1 MGAYLVGSI
10 LVLGI
15 LATRRRRTHS
25 GALRATSLAL
35 GFGFAALVATTARD
49 RILSGWFQYP
59 LSLFPFDVPWL
70 ASDPTSVREATL
82 GFHRNPEDLWNSIDG
97 WNWIG
102 PWLGSRVSQWET
114 YELFALALVA
124 VLSTSWVLVRHSSP
138 RLAREIA
145 LTTFPSALAVI
156 VWWSLTPP
164 SYRFAWGALFTLF
177 SIPAGWA
184 LWSLTTNGKSTI
196 AQRSRLKNQ
205 FLSGLALPV
214 LLVVVFSAI
223 FRLDVESMT
232 HRTDVK
238 VGVAI
243 PIAVTPVPLAPVEEV
258 DLDSGLSVVRPIE
271 SDQCWWTYPLCT
283 PGLDPRLTPLNG
295 PWPRGFTL
303 SPLAG

>member
-114 YELFALALVA
+114 YELLAIALLAA
-124 VLSTSWVLVRHSSP
+124 LSTGWALWRSSSAQ
-138 RLAREIA
+138 LARPMA
-145 LTTFPSALAVI
+145 MTTFPSVLAVL

-164 SYRFAWGALFTLF
+164 SYRFAWGAIFTLF
-177 SIPAGWA
+177 SIPTGWA
-184 LWSLTTNGKSTI
+184 LWSLTTNPQT
-196 AQRSRLKNQ
+196 RLTQQPRFRNVI
-205 FLSGLALPV
+205 LSGLTVPV
-214 LLVVVFSAI
+214 LLVVAFSAA
-223 FRLDVESMT
+223 FRLNVESMT
-232 HRTDVK
+232 AATDVN
-238 VGVAI
+238 VGISI

-258 DLDSGLSVVRPIE
+258 DLESGLDVVRPIE
-271 SDQCWWTYPLCT
+271 SDQCWWAYPLCT
-283 PGLDPRLTPLNG
+283 PGPDPRLKPLNG

-303 SPLAG
+303 S